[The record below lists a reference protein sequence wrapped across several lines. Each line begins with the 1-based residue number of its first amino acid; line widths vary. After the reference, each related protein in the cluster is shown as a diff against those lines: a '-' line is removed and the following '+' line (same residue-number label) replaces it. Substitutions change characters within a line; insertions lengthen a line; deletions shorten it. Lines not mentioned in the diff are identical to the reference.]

1 MVAPAFSGAFLIPF
15 LGMYGGPS
23 LLWEILTPY
32 LEGVRWP
39 QPSLRPFL
47 PHVGC
52 LVALTFSGA
61 FLTPCLGR
69 FFDGPSQSF

>member
-1 MVAPAFSGAFLIPF
+1 MVAPALSGAFLIPF

-47 PHVGC
+47 PHVC
-52 LVALTFSGA
+52 RVFSG
-61 FLTPCLGR
+61 FNLLWGVSYPVSGEVC
-69 FFDGPSQSF
+69 